1 MIVKS
6 QTTGGEVNNVCR
18 LSFALPSPSSGK
30 RFALVRTKLPRLPFR
45 FSRQNQ
51 LNSDGV
57 NYSLPDARSLP
68 HLAELLSAL
77 TDGGGDQVVSCF
89 YSGNEFELCVGSND
103 VLLEATLASAL
114 GLQTNLLTGVCYE
127 ATVEEEHMNESD
139 YYRVT
144 VQSMD
149 VTGFFE
155 DGVRTQIVEEFR
167 QDEELPATQFVANGN
182 TTAFGV
188 KVEAVRKDGEVVE
201 LAVADAEVIGMWF
214 KVT

>member
-6 QTTGGEVNNVCR
+6 QTTGGEVSNVCR
-18 LSFALPSPSSGK
+18 LSFVLPSPSYGK
-30 RFALVRTKLPRLPFR
+30 RFSLERTKLPRLPFR

-51 LNSDGV
+51 LNADGV

-89 YSGNEFELCVGSND
+89 YSGNEFELCVGSNN
-103 VLLEATLASAL
+103 VLLEADLASAL
-114 GLQTNLLTGVCYE
+114 GLPENLSAGVCYE

-144 VQSMD
+144 VQSM
-149 VTGFFE
+149 
-155 DGVRTQIVEEFR
+155 
-167 QDEELPATQFVANGN
+167 
-182 TTAFGV
+182 
-188 KVEAVRKDGEVVE
+188 AVRGFVE
-201 LAVADAEVIGMWF
+201 QGSGH
-214 KVT
+214 K

>member
-6 QTTGGEVNNVCR
+6 QSIGLAVNNVCR
-18 LSFALPSPSSGK
+18 FSFSLPVTSNGR

-77 TDGGGDQVVSCF
+77 TEEGGDQVVSCF
-89 YSGNEFELCVGSND
+89 YSGNEFELCVGSNN
-103 VLLEATLASAL
+103 VLLEESLASAL
-114 GLQTNLLTGVCYE
+114 GLPTNLLAGVCYE
-127 ATVEEEHMNESD
+127 STVEEEHMNESD

-144 VQSMD
+144 VQSME

-167 QDEELPATQFVANGN
+167 QDEELPATQFVANVN

-188 KVEAVRKDGEVVE
+188 KVEAVRQDGEAVE